1 MSESTYRYG
10 KIMARKH
17 CIKIRNSAG
26 VSMIEILVTI
36 VVLSIGL
43 LGMAALQLTGMRS
56 TNSATYRTQA
66 TLLAND
72 IAERMRANI
81 TAVDNNTFMAVDSAT
96 NINCAAFPATYC
108 SEFYNSGAQAATAC
122 TPTQMAAYDIN
133 VWFCGVNSNG
143 ARAGGV
149 QAALPQAAATITC
162 TDTNPTGGDADPC
175 TDRSPHT
182 IIVSWSEINPDKS
195 GADTVAQSVSMT
207 IQQ

>member
-1 MSESTYRYG
+1 
-10 KIMARKH
+10 MARKH
-17 CIKIRNSAG
+17 CTKIRNSTG

-81 TAVDNNTFMAVDSAT
+81 DAVNENLYMNVDSAS
-96 NINCAAFPATYC
+96 NINCGAFPATHC
-108 SEFYNSGAQAATAC
+108 SEYYNAGAQAATAC
-122 TPTQMAAYDIN
+122 TTAQMAAYDIN
-133 VWFCGVNSNG
+133 IWFCGVNSNG

-162 TDTNPTGGDADPC
+162 TDTNPTGGDVDPC

-182 IIVSWSEINPDKS
+182 ITVSWSEINPDKS
-195 GADTVAQSVSMT
+195 GADTVSQSVSMT